1 MLTAPQNPAAGLASV
16 RDRITVAARAAGRA
30 PGSVTLIGVCKSQPL
45 ERVRAALDAGLADL
59 GENYLQEARAHFDAL
74 AGRTFAR
81 HFIGPL
87 QSNKS
92 REVASH
98 FDWVHTVDRPKI
110 AERLSAQRPAG
121 LAPLQVCIQVNID
134 GGPTKA
140 GVPPEAALELARV
153 VAKLPRLTLRGL
165 MAIPD
170 HAPEYIAQLSIHKS
184 AKAIF
189 DQISALREPGLE
201 HFDTLSLG
209 MTADLEAAVQAGST
223 MVRVGT
229 GIFGGRTYAVA

>member
-98 FDWVHTVDRPKI
+98 FDWVHTVDRIRI
-110 AERLSAQRPAG
+110 AERLSSQRPESM
-121 LAPLQVCIQVNID
+121 APLEVCIQVRIGD
-134 GGPTKA
+134 EASKS
-140 GVPPEAALELARV
+140 GVAPDALAALAGAV
-153 VAKLPRLTLRGL
+153 GALPRLRLRGL
-165 MAIPD
+165 MALPP
-170 HAPEYIAQLSIHKS
+170 PEADAARQRHWFAELRSLLEGLNAAGLRLDALSM
-184 AKAIF
+184 
-189 DQISALREPGLE
+189 
-201 HFDTLSLG
+201 G
-209 MTADLEAAVQAGST
+209 MSGDFEAAIAEGAT
-223 MVRVGT
+223 HVRVGT
-229 GIFGGRTYAVA
+229 AIFGARD